1 MFSTNIANSDH
12 VRLECSAASEV
23 KVTAMNGLVW
33 INGVLLGGGNAQD
46 SAASS
51 SEATFILA
59 HNDRVN
65 LGGKSRHSF

>member
-1 MFSTNIANSDH
+1 
-12 VRLECSAASEV
+12 
-23 KVTAMNGLVW
+23 MNGLVW

-65 LGGKSRHSF
+65 LGGKF